1 MVAVKC
7 CTSLLIKTSSWI
19 VYSPFSHCKISVHI
33 YCSGNGT
40 NLCND
45 VISVCI
51 FIGCWLWSIKG
62 HTQMTSNP
70 RQRTCFSFS
79 MPPETFNKPFEFRDR
94 SQKTSQRVKNNSY
107 ATRLHFVLYPLWRHT
122 YGKCNQTYFSPKTKI
137 IPLLFIYQMS
147 FFAEQLYLVLALRV
161 CFLLCS
167 WYRLVKNLVEWK
179 TFSFIWKSL
188 YILCFLSLII
198 LQFVYNLLQNL
209 GGTVALLQWG

>member
-1 MVAVKC
+1 
-7 CTSLLIKTSSWI
+7 
-19 VYSPFSHCKISVHI
+19 
-33 YCSGNGT
+33 
-40 NLCND
+40 
-45 VISVCI
+45 
-51 FIGCWLWSIKG
+51 
-62 HTQMTSNP
+62 MTSNP

-79 MPPETFNKPFEFRDR
+79 MPPETFNKPFEFLLDITNRLHSSVRVHCDR

-137 IPLLFIYQMS
+137 ILLLFIYQMS

-188 YILCFLSLII
+188 YILFSQFNNFTIC
-198 LQFVYNLLQNL
+198 LQFVAKSGWHCSFVAVGSHWEINFIIYIFIYFKSFATFRLLQ
-209 GGTVALLQWG
+209 TWMRQQFT